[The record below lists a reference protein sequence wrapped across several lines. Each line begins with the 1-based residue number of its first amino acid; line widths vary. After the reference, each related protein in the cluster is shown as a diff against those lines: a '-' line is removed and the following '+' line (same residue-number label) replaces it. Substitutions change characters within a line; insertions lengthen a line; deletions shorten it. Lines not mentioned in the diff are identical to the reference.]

1 MKYTKMSLLT
11 LMSVMLIT
19 NSNTIQA
26 YKFVPIAV
34 EKFIKTTGISTL
46 EQSILTNAR
55 YISRSGKLVAERNS
69 TFFPNVKDALGRTNI
84 QRMEKGLAPIGKDGK
99 PVELHHLKQ
108 KDNGI
113 IVELTSKEH
122 KVNSKILHSYKKKSE
137 IKRNFF
143 NKFKNNHWKER
154 AMEFK

>member
-19 NSNTIQA
+19 SSNTIQA

-55 YISRSGKLVAERNS
+55 YISRAGKLVAERNS